1 MEKEKVRKSMRA
13 RRKALK
19 TEEREDLQ
27 KQAQKNL
34 FSLHEFRQAEWI
46 FPFVSCGTEIDTM
59 ALIRAV
65 LVEGKHHLAVPR
77 VIGEEMEFV
86 AIHSIQDLVPGA
98 MQILEPT
105 GGQIVIANEGLM
117 LMPGLAFD
125 LQGNRVGY
133 GAGYY
138 DRYLEKYD
146 SSKLYKVAY
155 AFDFQIV
162 DHIVAEE
169 HDRRVEAVVTDRR
182 ILQFS

>member
-1 MEKEKVRKSMRA
+1 MEKEEVRKNMRA

-19 TEEREDLQ
+19 PEEREVFQ

-34 FSLHEFRQAEWI
+34 LSLQEFRQAEWI
-46 FPFVSCGTEIDTM
+46 FPFVSCGTEIDTV
-59 ALIRAV
+59 ALIQAV
-65 LVEGKHHLAVPR
+65 LAEGKHHLAAPR
-77 VIGEEMEFV
+77 VRGEEMDFV
-86 AIHSIQDLVPGA
+86 LLHSIQDLVPGA

-105 GGQIVIANEGLM
+105 GSQIVTANEGLM

-138 DRYLEKYD
+138 DRYLENYD
-146 SSKLYKVAY
+146 SSKLVKVAY

-162 DHIVAEE
+162 DYIQAEE
-169 HDRRVEAVVTDRR
+169 HDRRVDAVVTDRR
-182 ILQFS
+182 ILRFS